1 MLPQLQQHLSELL
14 LREPHV
20 HVLLPP
26 LVLLHR
32 QRTHQIVAR
41 ILKLSHLFLHVRDVA
56 ERRGHLA
63 VVLPEDLAPQR
74 LGLLMV
80 LQRHCSVTQLVPDLP
95 QLAQDPW
102 HVLMFQLAMRGLEQR
117 QRLRCMRQR
126 LFELLLLEVSAR
138 RQVVSLRHLPA
149 YTVLPAARMLPHC
162 HNARRILEALNWLA
176 VSVDEQQRMVEQR
189 VRGQLPL
196 VLLVQRF
203 HI

>member
-1 MLPQLQQHLSELL
+1 M
-14 LREPHV
+14 
-20 HVLLPP
+20 
-26 LVLLHR
+26 
-32 QRTHQIVAR
+32 
-41 ILKLSHLFLHVRDVA
+41 
-56 ERRGHLA
+56 G
-63 VVLPEDLAPQR
+63 
-74 LGLLMV
+74 
-80 LQRHCSVTQLVPDLP
+80 LQRHCSFTQLVPDLP

-117 QRLRCMRQR
+117 QRLHCMRQR

-196 VLLVQRF
+196 AAPSPPPPPWPAPPRCRLSSTCPRPPRLSHQAPHTQTAQTRG
-203 HI
+203 HAAGSRREGAAPL